1 MLIMEDISQLVAYY
15 SCFANGSIY
24 IGMGMTINP
33 YINTAVGNEITQF
46 RGEGTIDER
55 ILMLRCHHLPSRQVV
70 GNHNYFL
77 CRTLRQALPDEVQTE
92 LMQLVI
98 LVHLNEFPFVF
109 GLTEIIQ
116 PFPHEILILCRN
128 V

>member
-1 MLIMEDISQLVAYY
+1 MLIIEDIPQLVADD
-15 SCFANGSIY
+15 FRLANGSIY
-24 IGMGMTINP
+24 IGMGMAIYP
-33 YINTAVGNEITQF
+33 YINTAVGYEVPQF
-46 RGEGTIDER
+46 RSEGAIDER
-55 ILMLRCHHLPSRQVV
+55 IQMLRCHHLPCRQVV

-77 CRTLRQALPDEVQTE
+77 CRTLRHALPDEVQTE

>member
-1 MLIMEDISQLVAYY
+1 MLIIEDIPQLVADD
-15 SCFANGSIY
+15 FRLTNGSIY
-24 IGMGMTINP
+24 IGMGMTIYP
-33 YINTAVGNEITQF
+33 YIDTAVSYEIAQLCS
-46 RGEGTIDER
+46 EGTVDER
-55 ILMLRCHHLPSRQVV
+55 VQMLWCHHLPCRQVV
-70 GNHNYFL
+70 GNHDYLFS
-77 CRTLRQALPDEVQTE
+77 RTLHHAFPDEVQTE